1 MELNSAVSG
10 VTSNL
15 VLRALDASALRH
27 YALASNIANASNEAY
42 PALRVN
48 FEEQLGLLREQLL
61 QRTDEATARRALGTV
76 QPRIEPE
83 PNNGVPG
90 TYRKIQLD
98 AEIAK
103 MMQNTVYYQA
113 LLAAHGK
120 NGSIVRM
127 AIKEGRI

>member
-1 MELNSAVSG
+1 MNSAVSG
-10 VTSNL
+10 VTPNL

-27 YALASNIANASNEAY
+27 FALASNIANASNEAY

-61 QRTDEATARRALGTV
+61 QRTDEAAARRALAAV

-83 PNNGVPG
+83 PSVMPG
-90 TYRKIQLD
+90 GYRKIQLD

-103 MMQNTVYYQA
+103 MTQNAVYYQA
-113 LLAAHGK
+113 LLAAQGK
-120 NGSIVRM
+120 NGSILRL
-127 AIKEGRI
+127 AIREGRV

>member
-10 VTSNL
+10 VTPNL

-27 YALASNIANASNEAY
+27 FALASNIANASNEAY

-61 QRTDEATARRALGTV
+61 QRTDEAAARRALAAV

-83 PNNGVPG
+83 PSVMPG
-90 TYRKIQLD
+90 GYRKIQLD

-103 MMQNTVYYQA
+103 MTQNAVYYQA
-113 LLAAHGK
+113 LLAAQGK
-120 NGSIVRM
+120 NGSILRL
-127 AIKEGRI
+127 AIREGRV

>member
-10 VTSNL
+10 VTPNL

-27 YALASNIANASNEAY
+27 FALASNIANASNEAY

-61 QRTDEATARRALGTV
+61 QRTDETAARRALAAV

-83 PNNGVPG
+83 AGAMPG
-90 TYRKIQLD
+90 GYRKIQLD

-103 MMQNTVYYQA
+103 MTQNAVYYQA
-113 LLAAHGK
+113 LLAAQGK
-120 NGSIVRM
+120 NG
-127 AIKEGRI
+127 AILRLAIREGRG